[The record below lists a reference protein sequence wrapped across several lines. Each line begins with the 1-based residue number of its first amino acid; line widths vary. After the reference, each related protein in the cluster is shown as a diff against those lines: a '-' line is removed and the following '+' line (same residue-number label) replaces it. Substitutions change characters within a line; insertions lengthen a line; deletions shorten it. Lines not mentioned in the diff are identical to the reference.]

1 MNELLVELKKLTSAV
16 ESSRVP
22 RLWSAKDIAIYMGL
36 ALTTVEK
43 KVVTHHD
50 FPAAILPTSERIKR
64 YKPQEVMEW
73 AERRRV
79 DLPKP
84 RSKS

>member
-16 ESSRVP
+16 QSNAVP

-36 ALTTVEK
+36 ATSTVEK

-50 FPAAILPTSERIKR
+50 FPVAILPSGDRIKR

-73 AERRRV
+73 AERRRAQ
-79 DLPKP
+79 LPKP
-84 RSKS
+84 RSTT